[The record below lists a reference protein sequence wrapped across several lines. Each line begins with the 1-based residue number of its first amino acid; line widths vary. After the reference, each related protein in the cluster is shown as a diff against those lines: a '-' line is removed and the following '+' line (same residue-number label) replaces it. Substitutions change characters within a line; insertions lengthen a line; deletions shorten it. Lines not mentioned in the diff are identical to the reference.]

1 VHRRALLGACAAVA
15 LARNGAAKPMPDQ
28 VLPLAGGRWWATVR
42 AGSAHAG
49 PARELAVLSAAGATL
64 RHWPLADAAGRGTDA
79 PVRWLNWP
87 ARQALVVAPGDL
99 PELWEI
105 SLDPH
110 AEDRYDGLVH
120 DFRFGE
126 GVPVPG
132 FLHRRRISLAGPVHG
147 WAVDAAGTLLVVL
160 IAKPRAGVEP
170 LLQGW
175 NLDARRIAVRWPWPA
190 GATPGADPV
199 IDEPAGVLWL
209 PDGRSGLRHRL
220 PLDGLTR

>member
-1 VHRRALLGACAAVA
+1 VWRPAQAGPA
-15 LARNGAAKPMPDQ
+15 DEQ
-28 VLPLAGGRWWATVR
+28 VLPLAGGRWRAVVR
-42 AGSAHAG
+42 PG
-49 PARELAVLSAAGATL
+49 PPRELAVLSAASAPL
-64 RHWPLADAAGRGTDA
+64 RQWPLADAAGRPARG
-79 PVRWLNWP
+79 PVRWLDWP
-87 ARQALVVAPGDL
+87 ARRALVVAPGDL

-105 SLDPH
+105 GLDPQ

-132 FLHRRRISLAGPVHG
+132 FLHRRRIPLAGPVHG
-147 WAVDAAGTLLVVL
+147 WAADAAGTLLVLL
-160 IAKPRAGVEP
+160 IAQPLAGGTP

-199 IDEPAGVLWL
+199 IDEGAGVLWL
-209 PDGRSGLRHRL
+209 PDGDGARRHRL
-220 PLDGLTR
+220 PLDGPRP

>member
-1 VHRRALLGACAAVA
+1 MRAPHVSSPCC
-15 LARNGAAKPMPDQ
+15 PP
-28 VLPLAGGRWWATVR
+28 
-42 AGSAHAG
+42 
-49 PARELAVLSAAGATL
+49 PARPCGIGPWPTRPAA
-64 RHWPLADAAGRGTDA
+64 
-79 PVRWLNWP
+79 
-87 ARQALVVAPGDL
+87 
-99 PELWEI
+99 LWEI

-132 FLHRRRISLAGPVHG
+132 FLHRRRIPLAGPVHG

-220 PLDGLTR
+220 PLDGLSR